1 MFFTLHTKII
11 ETTRHCLFMSNLSE
25 ATDLLWVFTMGAGGN
40 VVYSIKQ
47 ENQKNHLYT
56 ICMSYA
62 HAEFEF

>member
-1 MFFTLHTKII
+1 MWYIQL
-11 ETTRHCLFMSNLSE
+11 
-25 ATDLLWVFTMGAGGN
+25 
-40 VVYSIKQ
+40 KQ